1 MRRGQAAAP
10 RSPPPPPRAEGGRV
24 PRRGRRACP
33 GMADRLASAHWRAQG
48 QGSRRVGV
56 PSPRPLAPGRPE
68 RGAQVGSAGPSFLT
82 PGDPALRRAT
92 ATLAQA
98 ARISGCVTVTG
109 CLGRLQGIQA
119 LLPLLGGGGV
129 VVLCRGSGVTTLPG
143 EVGEGRRRSW
153 PARGGVTEAK
163 CTCVS
168 VC

>member
-10 RSPPPPPRAEGGRV
+10 RSAPRAEGGRV

-48 QGSRRVGV
+48 EGSRRGGV
-56 PSPRPLAPGRPE
+56 PSPRPLALGRPE
-68 RGAQVGSAGPSFLT
+68 RGAQVGWARPSVLT

-92 ATLAQA
+92 AAPAQA
-98 ARISGCVTVTG
+98 ARTAGGVTVTG
-109 CLGRLQGIQA
+109 CLGRMQGNQA
-119 LLPLLGGGGV
+119 LLPLLGGGCALWGV
-129 VVLCRGSGVTTLPG
+129 GGHHPPGRGGGGPRAQLA
-143 EVGEGRRRSW
+143 
-153 PARGGVTEAK
+153 ARGGVTEAK